1 MKKETKIIIFQYSIL
16 LAILFIGFYS
26 IFYFKSQKLSQII
39 AILGMSVGYFLWGI
53 YRHLSEKNLYFKIVV
68 EYGRCHRRSF
78 NYFCFNVKLAER
90 RI

>member
-68 EYGRCHRRSF
+68 EYAM
-78 NYFCFNVKLAER
+78 LAVV
-90 RI
+90 IAVLLIIFVLMLS